1 MPAKK
6 TAKKVEPK
14 VDSKTNPMQE
24 LALDKVVINIGVGQ
38 AGDRLNKAVKVI
50 EMLTNHKPVLTIS
63 KKTVRDFNIRK
74 GLQIG
79 TKVTL
84 RGEDAES
91 FLKRALYARE
101 FKIQHYSFDK
111 QGNAYFGIPD
121 YTEFEGM
128 KYDPDIGIFG
138 LDVAVVMKRKGG
150 YRVRRRK
157 IGAKKLPISIRIPK
171 EESMKFLSDNFKV
184 EVLR

>member
-6 TAKKVEPK
+6 AGKTEP
-14 VDSKTNPMQE
+14 SNPMRE
-24 LALDKVVINIGVGQ
+24 VVLEKVVVNIGVGQ
-38 AGDRLNKAVKVI
+38 AGDRLTKAVKVL
-50 EMLTNHKPVLTIS
+50 EMLTKHKPVLTTS

-84 RGEDAES
+84 RGDDAAD

-101 FKIQHYSFDK
+101 YKVQHYSFDK
-111 QGNAYFGIPD
+111 QGNAYFGIAD
-121 YTEFEGM
+121 YTDFEGM

-138 LDVAVVMKRKGG
+138 LDIAVVVKRKGG
-150 YRVRRRK
+150 YRLQRRK
-157 IGAKKLPISIRIPK
+157 IGAGKLPATMRVPR
-171 EESMKFLSDNFKV
+171 EDSMKFLSEAFKV
-184 EVLR
+184 EVIR

>member
-6 TAKKVEPK
+6 TVKKTEAK
-14 VDSKTNPMQE
+14 SNPMQE
-24 LALDKVVINIGVGQ
+24 LTLDKVVINIGVGQ

-50 EMLTNHKPVLTIS
+50 EMLTKHKPILTIS

-79 TKVTL
+79 AKVTL
-84 RGEDAES
+84 RGDDAKS
-91 FLKRALYARE
+91 FLERALYARE
-101 FKIQHYSFDK
+101 YKIQHYSFDK

-138 LDVAVVMKRKGG
+138 LDVAVVIKRRGG
-150 YRVRRRK
+150 YRLQRRK
-157 IGAKKLPISIRIPK
+157 IGAKKLPTSIRVPR
-171 EESMKFLSDNFKV
+171 EESMKFLSDNYKV

>member
-6 TAKKVEPK
+6 AKKTEE
-14 VDSKTNPMQE
+14 KTNPMQE
-24 LALDKVVINIGVGQ
+24 IMIDKVVLNIGVGQ
-38 AGDRLNKAVKVI
+38 AGDRLTKAVRVL
-50 EMLTNHKPVLTIS
+50 EMLTDHKPVLTTS

-79 TKVTL
+79 AKVTL
-84 RGEDAES
+84 RGEDAAD
-91 FLKRALYARE
+91 FLKRALYARDY
-101 FKIQHYSFDK
+101 KIQHYSFDK

-138 LDVAVVMKRKGG
+138 LDVAVVIKRRGG
-150 YRVRRRK
+150 FRLHRRK
-157 IGAKKLPISIRIPK
+157 IGAKKLPASLKIDR
-171 EESMKFLSDNFKV
+171 EDTMKYLSDTFNV
-184 EVLR
+184 QVVR

>member
-6 TAKKVEPK
+6 AAKKSEPK
-14 VDSKTNPMQE
+14 ANPMQE
-24 LALDKVVINIGVGQ
+24 VTLDKVVINIGVGQ

-50 EMLTNHKPVLTIS
+50 EMLTKHKPVLTTS

-79 TKVTL
+79 AKVTL
-84 RGEDAES
+84 RGEDAED

-101 FKIQHYSFDK
+101 YKIQHYSFDK

-121 YTEFEGM
+121 YTEFQGM

-150 YRVRRRK
+150 YRIRRRK
-157 IGAKKLPISIRIPK
+157 IGAKSLPSSIRIPR

>member
-6 TAKKVEPK
+6 ATKKAEAKV
-14 VDSKTNPMQE
+14 NPMQE
-24 LALDKVVINIGVGQ
+24 VTLDKVGINIGVGQ

-79 TKVTL
+79 AKVTL
-84 RGEDAES
+84 RGDDAED

-101 FKIQHYSFDK
+101 YKIQHYSFDK

-121 YTEFEGM
+121 YTEFKGM

-138 LDVAVVMKRKGG
+138 LDVAVVMKRRGG

-157 IGAKKLPISIRIPK
+157 IGAKKLPTSIRIPR
-171 EESMKFLSDNFKV
+171 EETMKFLSENYKV

>member
-6 TAKKVEPK
+6 AAKKTE
-14 VDSKTNPMQE
+14 SKANPMQE
-24 LALDKVVINIGVGQ
+24 LALDKVVVNIGVGQ

-50 EMLTNHKPVLTIS
+50 EMLTKHKPVLTIS
-63 KKTVRDFNIRK
+63 KRTVREFNIRK

-79 TKVTL
+79 AKVTL
-84 RGEDAES
+84 RRGDAEH

-101 FKIQHYSFDK
+101 YKIQHYSFDK

-150 YRVRRRK
+150 YRLRRRK
-157 IGAKKLPISIRIPK
+157 IGAKKLPSSMRVPR

>member
-6 TAKKVEPK
+6 ATKKAEAKV
-14 VDSKTNPMQE
+14 NPMQE
-24 LALDKVVINIGVGQ
+24 VTLDKVVINIGVGQ

-79 TKVTL
+79 AKVTL
-84 RGEDAES
+84 RGDDAED

-101 FKIQHYSFDK
+101 YKIQHYSFDK

-121 YTEFEGM
+121 YTEFKGM

-138 LDVAVVMKRKGG
+138 LDVAVVMKRRGG

-157 IGAKKLPISIRIPK
+157 IGAKKLPTSIRIPR
-171 EESMKFLSDNFKV
+171 EETMKFLSENYKV